1 MNLKKQKIGL
11 FFGSFN
17 PIHNGHLI
25 IANFIA
31 HNTNLDQVWFVVS
44 PCNPLKKKETLLDEH
59 HRLALVKI
67 AIDDNPLLRACD
79 IEFKLPQPSY
89 TTHTL
94 AYLSD
99 LYPNKEFCLIMGGDN
114 LESIEK
120 WKNHQSIVDNY
131 DIYVYPRPNADIKKW
146 ETLNNIHFLNVPL
159 MELSS
164 SFIRKQIMEGKNIR
178 YITPDTVIQY
188 IEDMH
193 FYKKNK

>member
-25 IANFIA
+25 IANFMA
-31 HNTNLDQVWFVVS
+31 HNTSMDQVWFVVS
-44 PCNPLKKKETLLDEH
+44 PCNPLKKKETLLNEH

-120 WKNHQSIVDNY
+120 WKNYQSIVDNY
-131 DIYVYPRPNADIKKW
+131 DIYVYPRPNTEIKKW
-146 ETLNNIHFLNVPL
+146 ESLNNIHFLDVPL

-164 SFIRKQIMEGKNIR
+164 SFIRNQIMEGKNIR
-178 YITPDTVIQY
+178 YMTPDAVIQY